1 MSALYLIPGVLV
13 ICFYLLAVG
22 VFEGRRRKTSFAVT
36 LREYSPSE
44 RRQWRRS
51 VREFGRQSVSAPHS
65 HLGIDD
71 VPTVFLLAEKMRL
84 ESAERMRP
92 FVLVMT
98 LVLLA
103 GEASVMLTQ
112 GLWAFGVAD
121 LVGGGVICLV
131 ALTRTSRERH
141 RQSSRRVPKS
151 IRTYKQALAL
161 RGR

>member
-1 MSALYLIPGVLV
+1 MSALYLIPGFLV
-13 ICFYLLAVG
+13 IGFYLIVVG
-22 VFEGRRRKTSFAVT
+22 VFEDHRRKTSFAVT
-36 LREYSPSE
+36 LRAYTPSE

-51 VREFGRQSVSAPHS
+51 VREFGRQSGSAPYSHS
-65 HLGIDD
+65 GIDD

-112 GLWAFGVAD
+112 GLWASGVGD
-121 LVGGGVICLV
+121 LAGGGVICLM
-131 ALTRTSRERH
+131 ALTRASRERH

-151 IRTYKQALAL
+151 IRTYEQALAL

>member
-1 MSALYLIPGVLV
+1 
-13 ICFYLLAVG
+13 
-22 VFEGRRRKTSFAVT
+22 
-36 LREYSPSE
+36 
-44 RRQWRRS
+44 
-51 VREFGRQSVSAPHS
+51 SAPHS

-103 GEASVMLTQ
+103 GEASIMLAQ
-112 GLWAFGVAD
+112 GLWGFGVAD